1 MSLRARLVIASLWFG
16 AASCFGHS
24 IQRPDP
30 TTLVEN
36 LGADRYTYHLTR
48 LAEAPPR
55 GPATPVL
62 AAAPAGAQELGLIE
76 VTGEY
81 GGDAAAMHQSEAEF
95 YPTLAK
101 LAGEMGGTHF
111 LVLRSTQETRLG
123 HWIAALTVDVLNV
136 PAAQ

>member
-1 MSLRARLVIASLWFG
+1 MRLRARPLIVSLWLG
-16 AASCFGHS
+16 AASCYGHS

-48 LAEAPPR
+48 SAGAPAR

-81 GGDAAAMHQSEAEF
+81 
-95 YPTLAK
+95 
-101 LAGEMGGTHF
+101 
-111 LVLRSTQETRLG
+111 
-123 HWIAALTVDVLNV
+123 VLNV